1 MLSVVRE
8 YVETSMPCVDCH
20 LLYLSTLVVYILNT
34 LSYYSFTTL
43 TLDF

>member
-20 LLYLSTLVVYILNT
+20 LSYLIVHLGGVYFEYFKLLWLYYFNA
-34 LSYYSFTTL
+34 
-43 TLDF
+43 